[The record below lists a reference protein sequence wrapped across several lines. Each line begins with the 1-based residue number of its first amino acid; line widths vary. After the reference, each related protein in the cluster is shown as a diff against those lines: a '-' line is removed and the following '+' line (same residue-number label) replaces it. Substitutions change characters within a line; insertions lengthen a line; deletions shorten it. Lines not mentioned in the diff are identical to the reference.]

1 MRDVLPSSISPR
13 IVINPEVRFGQ
24 PVISGTR
31 ITVWDI
37 MSYFGSGMT
46 AEEILLDFPSLTRED
61 LRAAHEYVAQ
71 FGQQEISH

>member
-1 MRDVLPSSISPR
+1 MKDALPSSTSPHV
-13 IVINPEVRFGQ
+13 VINPDVRFGQ
-24 PVISGTR
+24 PVIRGTR

-46 AEEILLDFPSLTRED
+46 EEEILSDFPSLTRED

-71 FGQQEISH
+71 FGQQELSR

>member
-1 MRDVLPSSISPR
+1 MRDVLPTSISPR
-13 IVINPEVRFGQ
+13 ILINPDVRFGQ
-24 PVISGTR
+24 PVIHGTR

-46 AEEILLDFPSLTRED
+46 EEEILSDFPSLTRED

-71 FGQQEISH
+71 LGQQELSH

>member
-1 MRDVLPSSISPR
+1 MEVALPLSISPR
-13 IVINPEVRFGQ
+13 IVINPDVRFGQ
-24 PVISGTR
+24 PVIRDTR

-46 AEEILLDFPSLTRED
+46 EEEILSDFPSLTSED

-71 FGQQEISH
+71 FGQQEISR